1 MERTKIMDE
10 FATEFEFDLP
20 KGYVDNA
27 GTLHKHGV
35 MRLATAADE
44 ILPLR
49 DPRVVQNPGYL
60 TIILLSRVIVSLG
73 TVQKMDPRI
82 VEKFFS
88 ADLVFLQSM
97 YQQINSAEPLKNIS
111 VCPACG
117 HEYEQPINF
126 TSAE

>member
-1 MERTKIMDE
+1 MQD

-20 KGYVDNA
+20 KGYIDAA

-60 TIILLSRVIVSLG
+60 TIILLSRVITSLG
-73 TVQKMDPRI
+73 TVPKIDPRVI
-82 VEKFFS
+82 ERLYS
-88 ADLVFLQSM
+88 SDLAFLQSM
-97 YQQINSAEPLKNIS
+97 YQRINAVEPIVETCVCPECGHTFEQQVNFISAE
-111 VCPACG
+111 
-117 HEYEQPINF
+117 
-126 TSAE
+126 

>member
-1 MERTKIMDE
+1 MDGE
-10 FATEFEFDLP
+10 FVTEFEFDLP
-20 KGYVDNA
+20 KGYIDSV
-27 GTLHKHGV
+27 GVLHKQGK

-60 TIILLSRVIVSLG
+60 TLILLSRVVTSLG

-82 VEKFFS
+82 MEKLFS
-88 ADLVFLQSM
+88 TDLAFLQNM
-97 YQQINSAEPLKNIS
+97 YQTINAIEPIMNTC
-111 VCPACG
+111 VCPECG
-117 HEYEQPINF
+117 NKFDEPINF

>member
-1 MERTKIMDE
+1 MQD
-10 FATEFEFDLP
+10 FATEVEFDLP
-20 KGYVDNA
+20 KGYIDAA

-60 TIILLSRVIVSLG
+60 TIILLSRVITSLG
-73 TVQKMDPRI
+73 TVPKIDPRVI
-82 VEKFFS
+82 ERLYS
-88 ADLVFLQSM
+88 SDLAFLQSM
-97 YQQINSAEPLKNIS
+97 YQRINAVEPIVETC
-111 VCPACG
+111 VCPECG
-117 HEYEQPINF
+117 HTFEQQVNF

>member
-1 MERTKIMDE
+1 MQD

-20 KGYVDNA
+20 KGYIDAA

-44 ILPLR
+44 SLPLR

-60 TIILLSRVIVSLG
+60 TIILLSRVITSLG
-73 TVQKMDPRI
+73 TVPKIDPRVI
-82 VEKFFS
+82 ERLYS
-88 ADLVFLQSM
+88 SDLAFLQSM
-97 YQQINSAEPLKNIS
+97 YQRINAVEPIVETC
-111 VCPACG
+111 VCPECG
-117 HEYEQPINF
+117 HTFEQQVNF

>member
-1 MERTKIMDE
+1 MED
-10 FATEFEFDLP
+10 FATTFEFDLP
-20 KGYVDNA
+20 KGYIDNE
-27 GTLHKHGV
+27 GVLHKHGT

-60 TIILLSRVIVSLG
+60 TIILLARVVTSLG
-73 TVQKMDPRI
+73 SLTKLDPRI

-88 ADLVFLQSM
+88 SDLAFLQSM
-97 YQQINSAEPLKNIS
+97 YQRINAIEEIKDTC
-111 VCPACG
+111 VCPKCG
-117 HEYEQPINF
+117 HRFVQSINF

>member
-1 MERTKIMDE
+1 MQD

-20 KGYVDNA
+20 KGYIDAA

-60 TIILLSRVIVSLG
+60 TIILLSRVITSLG
-73 TVQKMDPRI
+73 TVPKIDPRVI
-82 VEKFFS
+82 ERLYS
-88 ADLVFLQSM
+88 SDLAFLQSM
-97 YQQINSAEPLKNIS
+97 YQRINAVEPIVETC
-111 VCPACG
+111 VCPECG
-117 HEYEQPINF
+117 HTFEQQVNF